1 MKSGTMLKTLAVCAV
16 SSLPLISGTSLA
28 ASCASPAATM
38 SAAPFISA
46 DGPGQGQPM
55 MNPIEARLA
64 GEMARIDQGLRMG
77 QITPYQAGRLMR
89 EAWEKAQFQR
99 GFLGAG
105 QETKGSQGC
114 GLNQDLVAALAPIVA
129 NMAKGGIQTASTVM
143 RALAQEVSQFIR
155 EQEQAEDLPPL

>member
-1 MKSGTMLKTLAVCAV
+1 MKSGTMLKILAVCAV

-28 ASCASPAATM
+28 ASCASPAASL
-38 SAAPFISA
+38 SAAPSFA
-46 DGPGQGQPM
+46 GDAPGLPM

-64 GEMARIDQGLRMG
+64 QEMARIDQGLRMG

-89 EAWEKAQFQR
+89 EQWEKAQFQR

-105 QETKGSQGC
+105 QETKGGQSC
-114 GLNQDLVAALAPIVA
+114 GLNQDLVAALAPIVG

-143 RALAQEVSQFIR
+143 RALAQEVSQFIK
-155 EQEQAEDLPPL
+155 EQEQAENLPPL